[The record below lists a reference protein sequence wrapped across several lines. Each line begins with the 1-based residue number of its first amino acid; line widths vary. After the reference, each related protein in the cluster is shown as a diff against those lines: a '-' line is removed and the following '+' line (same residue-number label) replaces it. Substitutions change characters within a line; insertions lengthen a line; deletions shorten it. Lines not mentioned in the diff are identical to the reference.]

1 MKLKTQIQALVQS
14 MQDIVNTAKT
24 DGDRDLTADESAT
37 ISAKAAEAD
46 RLREQLATAEKAAGD
61 MARITD
67 GESSGEGRYLALT
80 GTSAKAAAAGI
91 RESIIDLHG
100 EKALVT
106 SGSLT
111 TNVPLVDSSP
121 IEQRRVP
128 TSILNVLRVTERT
141 TPQYR
146 ILKQTQFT
154 NNAAIVAPGDTKPTS
169 TMTVESV
176 DRSLKVFAHLSE
188 PVDKYLLLDNDAL
201 TSFIQQQLLWGL
213 SLALEE
219 EVLSGDGTDKHLQGI
234 LSTTGVQQ
242 QAYAGDPLSTLR
254 ASITSLET
262 AGHEAEVFII
272 HSEDWE
278 ALETAR
284 NASGNFDLGMPIN
297 RAERR
302 IWGVQV
308 ITTPNIT
315 KGTALAFDL
324 GALNVDAGAES
335 VHIEWDASGALFEK
349 NQVRARVEGRF
360 GLSVT
365 LPAGIV
371 SIDLTA
377 GV

>member
-1 MKLKTQIQALVQS
+1 MNIKTQIQTLLKDC
-14 MQDIVNTAKT
+14 QDIVDAARA
-24 DGDRDLTADESAT
+24 DGNRDITADEVAT
-37 ISAKAAEAD
+37 IEGKTAEVR
-46 RLREQLATAEKAAGD
+46 RLRTQLDAAEKASAD
-61 MARITD
+61 LARITD
-67 GESSGEGRYLALT
+67 GEGSGEGRYLALT
-80 GTSAKAAAAGI
+80 GASAKAAAAGI
-91 RESIIDLHG
+91 RESITDLHG

-154 NNAAIVAPGDTKPTS
+154 NNAAIVAPGETKPTS
-169 TMTVESV
+169 TMTVEAV
-176 DRSLKVFAHLSE
+176 ERKLHVFAHLSE

-213 SLALEE
+213 SLALEK

-254 ASITSLET
+254 AAITSLET
-262 AGHEAEVFII
+262 VGHEPEVFII

-284 NASGNFDLGMPIN
+284 NASGNFDLGSPIN

-308 ITTPNIT
+308 ITTPNIA

-324 GALNVDAGAES
+324 SALNVDAGAES
-335 VHIEWDASGALFEK
+335 VHLEWDASGALFEK

-360 GLSVT
+360 GLSIT

-377 GV
+377 GA